1 MTDIIVPN
9 EEIITT
15 TTNNEHEHENENNN
29 TNQVQRRIRR
39 CGHCRESGHDIN
51 HCTIYASIYSNLN
64 HYYRMWV
71 CVVITDF
78 FAHRWNYTDEIRS
91 TWNPLEKKYRTSV
104 LTSDVLEKMEFCKS
118 FPENEA
124 LDQMLRSPTKYI
136 QDLDKKS
143 ISVIYREN
151 RTALWGNTN
160 VDLRNIG
167 ELKKHLHWRAIRVAD
182 ILLMENNLHKYS
194 NERFTPLSV
203 SYMTA
208 SIKACTIINEIG
220 VGKTLTANR
229 RIQLL
234 HENRRELHDDI
245 QYNRTR
251 IVHVR
256 DEIGSI
262 SRRVDNITQG
272 IEKYQREI
280 ARLVAERT
288 NVQNSRPRLQARKEH
303 YREILTSLQSKLDL
317 YSNIPPLPPLPPQ
330 VKFTMDSL
338 ESIDSHECAIC
349 LETKEKDF
357 ISKTNCNHPFCTSCI
372 LEHIL
377 TFYKK
382 NPPPTRRHAFLYR
395 LVCPCPLCRKQ
406 ITELKGNNHIAYAT
420 LYELCEGNI
429 MNYDSVVKTVG
440 GEVPIEL

>member
-1 MTDIIVPN
+1 
-9 EEIITT
+9 
-15 TTNNEHEHENENNN
+15 
-29 TNQVQRRIRR
+29 
-39 CGHCRESGHDIN
+39 
-51 HCTIYASIYSNLN
+51 
-64 HYYRMWV
+64 
-71 CVVITDF
+71 
-78 FAHRWNYTDEIRS
+78 
-91 TWNPLEKKYRTSV
+91 
-104 LTSDVLEKMEFCKS
+104 
-118 FPENEA
+118 
-124 LDQMLRSPTKYI
+124 
-136 QDLDKKS
+136 
-143 ISVIYREN
+143 
-151 RTALWGNTN
+151 
-160 VDLRNIG
+160 
-167 ELKKHLHWRAIRVAD
+167 
-182 ILLMENNLHKYS
+182 
-194 NERFTPLSV
+194 
-203 SYMTA
+203 
-208 SIKACTIINEIG
+208 
-220 VGKTLTANR
+220 TLTANR

-303 YREILTSLQSKLDL
+303 YREVLTSLQSKLDL

-349 LETKEKDF
+349 LETKEKEF

-406 ITELKGNNHIAYAT
+406 ITELKGN
-420 LYELCEGNI
+420 
-429 MNYDSVVKTVG
+429 
-440 GEVPIEL
+440 